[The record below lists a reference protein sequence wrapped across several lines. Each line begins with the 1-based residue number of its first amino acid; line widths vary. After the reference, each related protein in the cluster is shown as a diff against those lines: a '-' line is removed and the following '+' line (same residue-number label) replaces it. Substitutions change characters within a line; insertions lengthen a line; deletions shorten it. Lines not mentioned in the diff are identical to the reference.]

1 MTSLSELFADD
12 PAAAPPVDGTRS
24 DQIARLR
31 DVVGAPASGAATPRP
46 AVETASAG
54 ASALAA
60 VVGER
65 APALQPAGAAAGSS
79 DGPAADS
86 ASSRFGEMRQMV
98 GLDRIGAVTA
108 IVSVLA
114 VVGVVSGATA
124 LQATSGDVREAQQ
137 SLRAEEADLRNH
149 VTALDTAQTR
159 FEDAVQD
166 AAALAAEADTT
177 LTALAGKS
185 DETAR
190 VTATG
195 ALGRLRS
202 SVSAQEAA
210 STPQYVSASLPSGEL
225 AEVATALDRVR
236 ATAGQVE
243 VAIDDTRS
251 ARAAVEQSRAVFID
265 ALSGFGGTLPT
276 TAATIVAEN
285 TAAEAAYRD
294 GVTAAL
300 VAVTAEQQ
308 AGGSGLAAM
317 MTYASAVDSL
327 RADNDRAIAE
337 IEAEIEARD
346 NGGSDDG
353 GVFVP
358 YTPPSSGGGSPTQPT
373 PPATD
378 PGTPVDPGTGGGTP
392 TDPPVDPPVDP
403 DPTPTEPQPEPTQP
417 EAPVGG

>member
-12 PAAAPPVDGTRS
+12 PAAAAPVDGTRS

-31 DVVGAPASGAATPRP
+31 DVVGGPASSAEVPRP
-46 AVETASAG
+46 TSKTSSAG

-65 APALQPAGAAAGSS
+65 APALQPARAAGSS
-79 DGPAADS
+79 DAPAADS

-149 VTALDTAQTR
+149 VSALETAQTR

-166 AAALAAEADTT
+166 AAALAEEADTT
-177 LTALAGKS
+177 LTALTGKS

-195 ALGRLRS
+195 ALGQLRS
-202 SVSAQEAA
+202 SVSAQKAA

-225 AEVATALDRVR
+225 TEVATALDRVR

-300 VAVTAEQQ
+300 VAVAAEQQ

-337 IEAEIEARD
+337 IEARD
-346 NGGSDDG
+346 DGRSDDG
-353 GVFVP
+353 GIFVP
-358 YTPPSSGGGSPTQPT
+358 YTPPSSGGGSPAQPTT

-378 PGTPVDPGTGGGTP
+378 PPADPGTGGGAP
-392 TDPPVDPPVDP
+392 TEPPVDPPVEP
-403 DPTPTEPQPEPTQP
+403 EPTPTDPQPEPTQP